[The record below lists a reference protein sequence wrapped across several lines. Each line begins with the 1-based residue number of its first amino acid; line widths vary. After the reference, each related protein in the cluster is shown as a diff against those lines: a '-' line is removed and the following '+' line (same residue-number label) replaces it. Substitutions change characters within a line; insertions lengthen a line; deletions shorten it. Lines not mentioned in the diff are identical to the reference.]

1 MLLGASTK
9 TLAYLKRMTFPIMR
23 IAMRIVG
30 TDVPNRGTG
39 AAAFLVRFHHHLLLR
54 RLLPRC
60 ALTARALHPVAIP
73 GRHSLPERAKTFLG
87 KVNIIGFCIAIFFW
101 FHFVLSYYY

>member
-9 TLAYLKRMTFPIMR
+9 NLSLPKKDDVPIMG
-23 IAMRIVG
+23 IDMRDMGIE
-30 TDVPNRGTG
+30 VPNMGTG
-39 AAAFLVRFHHHLLLR
+39 AAAALVRFHHHLLRR

-73 GRHSLPERAKTFLG
+73 GRHSLPERAKTILER
-87 KVNIIGFCIAIFFW
+87 
-101 FHFVLSYYY
+101 